1 MSPATKEG
9 PDSPQERTF
18 LGTGHERRALS
29 LGIGVTMSLLAAAM
43 QTIIAAASATAAVGS
58 FLAYLYFVRR
68 SEAHAARDEA
78 LALAETRREVIV
90 DLRRHL
96 AASERRVR
104 ELETTLQR
112 TETEARE
119 HAYQMQRFYATSL
132 SDLLRDVQAELEGEP
147 PNVQRALA
155 RVRDLLDGER
165 PAA

>member
-1 MSPATKEG
+1 
-9 PDSPQERTF
+9 
-18 LGTGHERRALS
+18 
-29 LGIGVTMSLLAAAM
+29 MSLLAAAM